1 MTLLWV
7 DEFYIHIVWFR
18 LFEIQSTVSATS
30 KLVTIGE
37 GAWKSHPT
45 TLWVLMPIYP
55 LEWRHYRRRRPSERN
70 VKTWNR
76 KWNERMKEDDTER
89 EKSIINGTK
98 TQTREKTT
106 REWRNFVKRFFNL
119 ESSET
124 SWRYFIIFQL
134 RWCLSSIVGSV
145 AN

>member
-1 MTLLWV
+1 
-7 DEFYIHIVWFR
+7 
-18 LFEIQSTVSATS
+18 
-30 KLVTIGE
+30 
-37 GAWKSHPT
+37 
-45 TLWVLMPIYP
+45 
-55 LEWRHYRRRRPSERN
+55 
-70 VKTWNR
+70 
-76 KWNERMKEDDTER
+76 MKEDDTKR

-134 RWCLSSIVGSV
+134 R
-145 AN
+145 